1 MNLPPGY
8 TSRPAIPGDLD
19 DVAALIDAWDLAN
32 FGDANANREGVQ
44 YQWASPWVDLVRD
57 VRVIYDSDGMLAAY
71 VQHATPDPAA
81 RYEVDAFVHPSHQG
95 RGLGSA
101 MLAWTEDKTR
111 SQLAPG
117 SGVALWNSTG
127 APDVRGLQ
135 LLKTNG
141 YRQIRTFW
149 QMLID
154 LDETFEVGEAPAGV
168 IIRPFEPGLDERGA
182 HEALDEA
189 FSTHFGYFQESFE
202 QWWEHQQADET
213 FDPTLGFVAE
223 AGGQIVG
230 ASINGVIDGTG
241 WVYELGVRQAWQGRG
256 VGRALVRNTFA
267 MFVAAGVRVGRLGV
281 DTENV
286 TGALELY
293 RSVGMRPVRE
303 WCVFEKF
310 VARG

>member
-1 MNLPPGY
+1 VNLPPGY
-8 TSRPAIPGDLD
+8 AARPATPDDLD
-19 DVAALIDAWDLAN
+19 DVAALIDAWDVAY

-44 YQWASPWVDLVRD
+44 YEWGSPWVDLVRD
-57 VRVIYDSDGMLAAY
+57 VRLIHASDGALAAY
-71 VQHATPDPAA
+71 VQHATPDPSA

-95 RGLGSA
+95 RGLGAA

-111 SQLAPG
+111 SQLA
-117 SGVALWNSTG
+117 SGAGIALWNSTG
-127 APDVRGLQ
+127 EPDVRGLQ

-141 YRQIRTFW
+141 YRHIRTFW

-154 LDETFEVGEAPAGV
+154 LDGTFETREAPAGV
-168 IIRPFEPGLDERGA
+168 TIRPLEPGVDERGA
-182 HEALDEA
+182 HETLDEA
-189 FSTHFGYFQESFE
+189 FSAHFGYFQESFE
-202 QWWEHQQADET
+202 PWWEHQHADET

-223 AGGQIVG
+223 ADGQIVG

-241 WVYELGVRQAWQGRG
+241 WVYELGVRRAWRRRG
-256 VGRALVRNTFA
+256 IGRALLRHTFV
-267 MFVAAGVRVGRLGV
+267 MFAANGVRVGRLGV

-303 WCVFEKF
+303 WCVFEKSI
-310 VARG
+310 ARD